1 MEKQIKIQTGKSLS
15 KTIEAIMKESI
26 KQALYQNA
34 VEEKSKQDKMLD
46 EEDDDLFG
54 DDEGDGEDKESTDKK
69 PETSKTGDAEKEK
82 LKKGE
87 VKTKDVVD
95 KLNAIRS
102 GKSFKDDAIAGKL
115 DEYVSSLSKPEKTA
129 LLAFLKGLAQIVTG
143 EVEASA
149 ATNPADPEP
158 DVEMKKS
165 DKGEK
170 KTKSVKPNV
179 VKAPEKE
186 KTEKK
191 PSSEDTSGPVPITP
205 KKK

>member
-26 KQALYQNA
+26 KQSLYQNA
-34 VEEKSKQDKMLD
+34 MDEKSKQDGVL
-46 EEDDDLFG
+46 EDDDLFG
-54 DDEGDGEDKESTDKK
+54 DDSGEEKK
-69 PETSKTGDAEKEK
+69 PSSDEKPTTSKTGDDEKEK

-87 VKTKDVVD
+87 VKTDDVVE

-102 GKSFKDDAIAGKL
+102 GKSFKDEQIAGKL
-115 DEYVSSLSKPEKTA
+115 DEYVSSLSKAEKVA

-143 EVEASA
+143 EVEAAA

-165 DKGEK
+165 DKSEK
-170 KTKSVKPNV
+170 KSKSVKPNV
-179 VKAPEKE
+179 IKAPEKE